1 MLLTIVLRAIAL
13 ALALEAL
20 VDLLTNVKVKCEV
33 RK

>member
-20 VDLLTNVKVKCEV
+20 ADLWTNVKVKCEV
-33 RK
+33 GK